1 MEAIPEPAKG
11 VRAVDQ
17 AKRFVRYAALPW
29 LERFYA
35 FSSPMD
41 RNHRAALYTPGLR
54 ARVELD
60 SALELMRRFA
70 ADQPGADPVNRMLC
84 IDLQSYMVD
93 DLLAVADR
101 TSMAASLEVRVPY
114 LDHSLVEFMAGVPG
128 SMKIHGMQKKH
139 FLKMAFQHDLPKEI
153 LHRKK
158 SGFSL
163 PVARWLRE
171 DLRSLLEDTLSAS
184 RLNRD
189 GLFEPAVIADLK
201 REHYDR
207 KRDRSSVLWAL
218 LMFHLWA
225 DHYAH

>member
-1 MEAIPEPAKG
+1 M
-11 VRAVDQ
+11 RH
-17 AKRFVRYAALPW
+17 AALPW

-41 RNHRAALYTPGLR
+41 RNHRAALYTPALR

-60 SALELMRRFA
+60 SALELMRQLA
-70 ADQPGADPVNRMLC
+70 AEQPGADLVNRMLC
-84 IDLQSYMVD
+84 IDLQTYMVD

-128 SMKIHGMQKKH
+128 SMKIRGMQKKH
-139 FLKMAFQHDLPKEI
+139 FLKKAFQRDLPKEI

-158 SGFSL
+158 SGFAL
-163 PVARWLRE
+163 PIARWLRE
-171 DLRSLLEDTLSAS
+171 DLRGLLEDTLCVS

-189 GLFEPAVIADLK
+189 GLFDPAVVDGLK
-201 REHYDR
+201 REHYTR
-207 KRDRSSVLWAL
+207 IRDRSTILWAL